1 MSQDNTTPSNGTN
14 TSFAYCRI
22 LVNQGDTKL
31 FRTSR
36 IVGVQQMLNLLARI
50 RAGFPAAEGY
60 DVQVLGVSY
69 NEDEPGKLGEILTA
83 DTLSLLA
90 VAQQLPAIAFNP
102 DTGTN

>member
-1 MSQDNTTPSNGTN
+1 MDQDNATPSNDTN
-14 TSFAYCRI
+14 ASFTYCRI
-22 LVNQGDTKL
+22 LVNQGGTKL

-36 IVGVQQMLNLLARI
+36 IVGVQQMLDLLVHI

-69 NEDEPGKLGEILTA
+69 NQDEPGKLGEILTE

-90 VAQQLPAIAFNP
+90 VAQQLPDTAFNP